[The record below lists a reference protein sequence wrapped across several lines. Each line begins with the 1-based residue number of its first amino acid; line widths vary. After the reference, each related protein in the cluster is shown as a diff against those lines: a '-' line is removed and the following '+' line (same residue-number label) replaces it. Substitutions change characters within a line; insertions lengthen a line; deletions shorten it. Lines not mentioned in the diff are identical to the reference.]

1 MIDVEISIDSIQD
14 YSYPIAR
21 PLFFYVKKQHVGII
35 PGLETYM
42 AEFIGEEA
50 TEGYL
55 ADAGLVPLDA
65 ETTDAM
71 AETVE
76 NLSTYSQ

>member
-1 MIDVEISIDSIQD
+1 
-14 YSYPIAR
+14 
-21 PLFFYVKKQHVGII
+21 
-35 PGLETYM
+35 M
-42 AEFIGEEA
+42 AEFISEEA

-55 ADAGLVPLDA
+55 AEAGLVPLDA

-71 AETVE
+71 ADAVE